1 MAFFVLCALACK
13 DKKKID
19 KANASIDSIINLSSW
34 TYVDSKDR
42 EKSVRQLD
50 SILQHNPEL
59 DASARFK
66 IYGNLC
72 SYYYVHKKNMAKA
85 MRYADSMILVI
96 EKSGNYENYIRE
108 LALGYYS
115 KGDVLFAVGRYDD
128 AYKNYYRAKQI
139 LALKKDSCTSS
150 DYSYRIGMVLY
161 KQAKYADA
169 AYFFNQGY
177 LESENCV
184 QDFAQVYR
192 RQELLNNAALCYA
205 KQNKTDSAL
214 QAYNKALAYID
225 QNDTFS
231 DKKTFFDMARGVVY
245 GNIGG
250 EYFKKKDFKEAEFF
264 FKKSI
269 AINGR
274 PGYENADGALTKI
287 KLGKLYLKLNRLD
300 EIKKILQEL
309 RLSLGKLNSSE
320 VTRAYNQLDA
330 HYQAKAGNVV
340 AAYDHLSK
348 YLEMTDSVQNELDK
362 LRATDINEHFR
373 NLDSQSEIDYL
384 KREKQWQGVYLFVTV
399 VFSIMAI
406 IIILLIVFYWRKS
419 RNSVNK
425 LTELNNE
432 VSLQKLKLEET
443 LIELEKSNGTKDSI
457 LRAVAH
463 DLRNPIAGID
473 TLVDLAMLEE
483 EKSEDK
489 HLLIKQACANAL
501 QLINELI
508 EAAEN
513 QNLDQSANKW
523 IQTDL
528 VRLIADAIELMQF
541 KANEKQQQIHF
552 KTTAPAIDVK
562 INEEKI
568 TRVLD
573 NLMSNAIKFSDEG
586 AEIMIE
592 AEVKDNMVL
601 VAVKDHGMGI
611 PQEMQA
617 DVFQLFTSAKRP
629 GTKGE
634 KSYGLGLSIAK
645 QIIEAHG
652 GQIWL
657 ESNAIAGTT
666 FYFSLP
672 IG

>member
-13 DKKKID
+13 DKKKTD
-19 KANASIDSIINLSSW
+19 RANASIDSIINLSSW
-34 TYVDSKDR
+34 TYVDGKDR
-42 EKSVRQLD
+42 EKSVQQLD
-50 SILQHNPEL
+50 SILQNNPEL

-115 KGDVLFAVGRYDD
+115 KGDVLFVMGRYDD

-192 RQELLNNAALCYA
+192 RQELLNNVALCYA

-214 QAYNKALAYID
+214 LAYNKALAYID

-231 DKKTFFDMARGVVY
+231 DKKAFFEVARGVVY

-250 EYFKKKDFKEAEFF
+250 EYFKKKEFKEAELFL
-264 FKKSI
+264 KKAI

-274 PGYENADGALTKI
+274 PGFENTDAALTKI
-287 KLGKLYLKLNRLD
+287 KLGKLYLKLNKLD
-300 EIKKILQEL
+300 QLKKLLEEL
-309 RLSLGKLNSSE
+309 RQSLGKLNSTE

-330 HYQAKAGNVV
+330 HYQAKVGNVL

-425 LTELNNE
+425 LTDLNNE
-432 VSLQKLKLEET
+432 VSLQKLKLEEA
-443 LIELEKSNGTKDSI
+443 LIELKKSNSTKDSI

-463 DLRNPIAGID
+463 DLRNPIAGIA
-473 TLVDLAMLEE
+473 TLVDLAMLDEG
-483 EKSEDK
+483 KSEEK
-489 HLLIKQACANAL
+489 HLLIKQACGNAL

-513 QNLDQSANKW
+513 QNLDQTVGKW
-523 IQTDL
+523 VQTDL
-528 VRLIADAIELMQF
+528 VRLIADTIELMQF

-552 KTTAPAIDVK
+552 KATDPVIEVK
-562 INEEKI
+562 VNEEKI
-568 TRVLD
+568 IRVLN
-573 NLMSNAIKFSDEG
+573 NLISNAIKFSNERT
-586 AEIMIE
+586 EIQVE
-592 AEVKDNMVL
+592 AEVRDGNVI
-601 VAVKDHGMGI
+601 VAVRDHGMGI

-652 GQIWL
+652 GQIWF
-657 ESNAIAGTT
+657 ESDANAGTT
-666 FYFSLP
+666 FYFSFP